1 MRDLRLT
8 LKFKYQVVSMR
19 NMKKKHKKKGDIT
32 LIILPRIPYS
42 TESKIA
48 HLHFLNI

>member
-19 NMKKKHKKKGDIT
+19 NMKKKAQKKRRHYVDNPTQNTI
-32 LIILPRIPYS
+32 
-42 TESKIA
+42 
-48 HLHFLNI
+48 FN

>member
-19 NMKKKHKKKGDIT
+19 NMKKKAQKKKAT
-32 LIILPRIPYS
+32 LR
-42 TESKIA
+42 
-48 HLHFLNI
+48 